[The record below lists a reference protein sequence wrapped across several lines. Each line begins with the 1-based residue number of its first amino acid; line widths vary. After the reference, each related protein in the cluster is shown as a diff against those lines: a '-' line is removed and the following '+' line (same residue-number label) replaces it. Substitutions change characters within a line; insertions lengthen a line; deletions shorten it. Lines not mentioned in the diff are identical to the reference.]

1 MGDEPYQAQGS
12 GFRSKGL
19 TQQYEV
25 MDNMNSRLQ
34 RNSRGPRMLVLEV
47 EMGNDVSRKTQ
58 RKESGA
64 VQTFVVSRNNNLL
77 ISLPFLGKVHP
88 NQL

>member
-1 MGDEPYQAQGS
+1 
-12 GFRSKGL
+12 
-19 TQQYEV
+19 
-25 MDNMNSRLQ
+25 
-34 RNSRGPRMLVLEV
+34 MLVLEV